1 LVQTSSTDYDLK
13 INGTFFKEIMAAEKS
28 GDFKPSKKEDY
39 PEESQLDN
47 SNANSISFENNNI
60 NNNNTD
66 RNNLI
71 D

>member
-1 LVQTSSTDYDLK
+1 
-13 INGTFFKEIMAAEKS
+13 MAAEKS

-39 PEESQLDN
+39 PEESQLDK
-47 SNANSISFENNNI
+47 SNDNSISFENKNI
-60 NNNNTD
+60 NSNTD

>member
-1 LVQTSSTDYDLK
+1 LVQTGSAEYDLK

-39 PEESQLDN
+39 PEESQLDK
-47 SNANSISFENNNI
+47 SNDNSISFENKNI
-60 NNNNTD
+60 NSNTD